1 VNLQKKNS
9 LAMVVVV
16 YFDRVEQMDDV
27 VMVDDVFVVMMI
39 MGSLN
44 RKIKTNKN
52 F

>member
-1 VNLQKKNS
+1 
-9 LAMVVVV
+9 MVVVV
-16 YFDRVEQMDDV
+16 YFDRVEQMDNV

-39 MGSLN
+39 MASLN

>member
-1 VNLQKKNS
+1 
-9 LAMVVVV
+9 MVVVV